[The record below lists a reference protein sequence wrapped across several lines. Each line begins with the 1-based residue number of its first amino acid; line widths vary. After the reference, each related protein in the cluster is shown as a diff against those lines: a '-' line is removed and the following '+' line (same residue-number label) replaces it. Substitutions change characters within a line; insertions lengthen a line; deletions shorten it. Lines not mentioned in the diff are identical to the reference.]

1 MDNCCGQRGRNGVR
15 MEVLGIQNGTLTVK
29 ERGRVGGHT
38 VDLISVGT
46 LQINGNL
53 FYQ

>member
-1 MDNCCGQRGRNGVR
+1 MR

-38 VDLISVGT
+38 VDLISVGDSADKWQFI
-46 LQINGNL
+46 LSVIHEIKCKGL
-53 FYQ
+53 I